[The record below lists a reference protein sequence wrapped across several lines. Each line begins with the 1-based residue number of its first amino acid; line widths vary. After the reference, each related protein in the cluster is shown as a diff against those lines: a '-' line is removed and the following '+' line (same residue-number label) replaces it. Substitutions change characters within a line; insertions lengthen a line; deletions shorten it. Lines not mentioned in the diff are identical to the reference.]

1 MDALVANPI
10 TRRKELS
17 KKSHQTLAQANIF
30 ESPFGANKKGQTTKE
45 SSFNFHSELPDS
57 MKYRVLKTKQ
67 SRLKVMRSKIQG
79 WGLFSTQEIEENEM
93 IIEYMG
99 EIIGQAVADKRE
111 KLYEQKGIGCYM
123 FKIRE
128 DEIIDATKRGNKARF
143 VNHSCE
149 PNAAT
154 KIIFADGKHKII
166 IYAKQTIKVGEEIA
180 YDYMF
185 PIEEAKI
192 PCNCGATKCRGTMN

>member
-1 MDALVANPI
+1 
-10 TRRKELS
+10 
-17 KKSHQTLAQANIF
+17 
-30 ESPFGANKKGQTTKE
+30 
-45 SSFNFHSELPDS
+45 
-57 MKYRVLKTKQ
+57 
-67 SRLKVMRSKIQG
+67 MRSKIQG